1 MLILIV
7 YDNIPETLQR
17 NNVSTCLEL
26 GNFILVLCTNLA
38 TDYTN
43 CVSPVSFKNNV
54 YLLKKTKFMLPKKWV
69 QKMNIPNKR
78 HKKSLSIIGRDSISM
93 KGVRLLQF
101 HVIQNGGR
109 NFYFIRSKDL
119 KEQTWTEKLC
129 KSYSYGQSFL
139 WTWKCDNVIKY
150 AVYSHYLPCD
160 RKTKWEFL

>member
-26 GNFILVLCTNLA
+26 GNFISVLCTNLA

-43 CVSPVSFKNNV
+43 CVSPVSFKNSV
-54 YLLKKTKFMLPKKWV
+54 YLLKKTKLRLPKKWV

-78 HKKSLSIIGRDSISM
+78 HKKSLSIIGRDNISM

-101 HVIQNGGR
+101 HVIQKGAVI
-109 NFYFIRSKDL
+109 FISSVQR
-119 KEQTWTEKLC
+119 T
-129 KSYSYGQSFL
+129 
-139 WTWKCDNVIKY
+139 
-150 AVYSHYLPCD
+150 
-160 RKTKWEFL
+160 

>member
-17 NNVSTCLEL
+17 NNISTCLEL
-26 GNFILVLCTNLA
+26 GNFISALCTNLA

-54 YLLKKTKFMLPKKWV
+54 YLLKKTKFRLPKKWV
-69 QKMNIPNKR
+69 KKMNIPNKR

-101 HVIQNGGR
+101 HVIQKGAEIL
-109 NFYFIRSKDL
+109 YFIRSKDL
-119 KEQTWTEKLC
+119 KEQT
-129 KSYSYGQSFL
+129 
-139 WTWKCDNVIKY
+139 
-150 AVYSHYLPCD
+150 
-160 RKTKWEFL
+160 